1 MSKYIDVLRSRVKV
15 GKDVFIADNAT
26 VLGNITL
33 GDNVSIWFGA
43 VMRADM
49 DSIVVGDRTN
59 IQDGV
64 IFHTDPQMP
73 IRVGTD
79 NVIGHGAIVHGCT
92 IGNFNLIGIR
102 ATVLNK
108 ARIGNGCIIGAHAL
122 VTEDMEVPNY
132 SMVLGVPGKII
143 KQLPEK
149 VIDLLKWGADVY
161 VKEALKYIREEG
173 FENH

>member
-1 MSKYIDVLRSRVKV
+1 
-15 GKDVFIADNAT
+15 
-26 VLGNITL
+26 
-33 GDNVSIWFGA
+33 
-43 VMRADM
+43 
-49 DSIVVGDRTN
+49 
-59 IQDGV
+59 
-64 IFHTDPQMP
+64 MP

-173 FENH
+173 FENQ